1 MLKCL
6 FSYSAISSGNS
17 HSNFSSWETIQ
28 KRFVATLSLSERF
41 CFLFEGFA
49 SLYLALRFLFYSPFP
64 IAAWAG
70 WGTSRRSG
78 IRSRSLIS
86 GTALQGHWFF
96 FSFLFSML
104 FERLLFCNLLVR
116 FVGGWGRRGGGVDDA
131 FAMFVFLPQNWQS
144 HMIIWNSAL
153 GASSSSRV
161 NIKRGRRGLGTR
173 PLDVWVIENAVLVR
187 KEIYEIKFTKQWG
200 PCDGKR
206 EKGCRN
212 HQRF

>member
-116 FVGGWGRRGGGVDDA
+116 FVGGWGRRGRGGGRWCICHVCI
-131 FAMFVFLPQNWQS
+131 FTPKLTES
-144 HMIIWNSAL
+144 HDNLKLSFGSFIL
-153 GASSSSRV
+153 FTGKYQ
-161 NIKRGRRGLGTR
+161 KRT
-173 PLDVWVIENAVLVR
+173 
-187 KEIYEIKFTKQWG
+187 
-200 PCDGKR
+200 
-206 EKGCRN
+206 
-212 HQRF
+212 